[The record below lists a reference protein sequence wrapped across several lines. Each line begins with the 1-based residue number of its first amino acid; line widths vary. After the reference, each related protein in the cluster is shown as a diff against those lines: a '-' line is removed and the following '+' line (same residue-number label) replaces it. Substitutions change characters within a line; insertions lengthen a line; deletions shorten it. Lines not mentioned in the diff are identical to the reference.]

1 MNKFLT
7 IILAIT
13 FITLSTI
20 SCNAQTSEKLNTDKT
35 TIIMYISNP
44 VMTINGEER
53 QIDSEVAPIIQN
65 SRTLVPVRTIIEAMG
80 GSVNWNEENKEIML
94 SIDDDI
100 IKLTIDKMTAYL
112 NDKKYI
118 IDIPP
123 VIIDSR
129 TMLPIRFIAENF
141 GFDVDWN
148 ESNQRITIT
157 KQIEAVNKIE
167 GENEN
172 MFDIKLTINSQTF
185 DAKFYDNQTT
195 RKLVKNFPVTY
206 HMNELNSNEKYYYM
220 QDNFPTDSQ
229 YPASINIG
237 DIMLYG
243 SNCLVVFYKDFSSNY
258 SYTKLG
264 YVENI
269 DGFAKAL
276 GSGSIDIT
284 FDK

>member
-20 SCNAQTSEKLNTDKT
+20 SCNAQISEKLNTDKT